1 MNLDKLFNPRAVAVV
16 GASDDKTKIGHTLM
30 YNLLRGKKRKVY
42 PINPAFKKVEH
53 ILCYPSVKNI
63 TSEIDLA
70 VIAVKP
76 EIVPAVL
83 KDCGEKKIPF
93 VIIITAGFKEVG
105 AEGKKLEEEIKTIAA
120 KYKISLVGPNCL
132 GVMGVQSDL
141 NATFAGD
148 LPIKGKTAFI
158 SQSGAVGT
166 AMLDWAKKEKIGF
179 SKFVSIGNEAGLTE
193 NDFLKYFTDDSS
205 VAAILMY
212 LEGISDG
219 QKFVKLAKK
228 ITAKKP
234 LVILKAGKSARGS
247 AAVAS
252 HTGSLAPSEKIFQ
265 SACRQAGA
273 VYVESLEDMF
283 NLAKMFE
290 AGLLKP
296 MTNLAIL
303 TNGGGPSVV
312 MSDLIEASEHLS
324 LAEISEPVKNQLR
337 KVLPP
342 TAAVGNPVD
351 IIGDALSDRYEAAL
365 KILTEEKSINGII
378 VILTPQ
384 KMTDVK
390 ETAEVLVKYKNKKP
404 IVPVFLGGEAII
416 PAEEV
421 FKKNRMAYFHDLRP
435 AQKALDALAVG
446 VKKASADA
454 PAKTKKDETVSVRQ
468 LDFEESNKLLYS
480 VGLKTVGVFA
490 KQKTDLKKALVGMK
504 YPLAMKVVSEQVI
517 HKSDAG
523 GVQIQLADFA
533 AVEKAWDVIVKNIKI
548 KVPKAKIDGMVIQ
561 PMVSGKEV
569 IIGMK
574 RDASFGPVVLFG
586 LGGIFTEVLKDAS
599 MRVLSVAEK
608 EAMEMIDELKGS
620 AILAGSR
627 GEKSVDRK
635 ALVKIIL
642 AIAKLAE
649 NHPEIREIDLNPVM
663 ATSTGATLVDVRI
676 LT

>member
-1 MNLDKLFNPRAVAVV
+1 MDLVKLFNPRAVAVI

-30 YNLLRGKKRKVY
+30 YNLLRAGQRNIY
-42 PINPAFKKVEH
+42 PINPAFKKVEN
-53 ILCYPSVKNI
+53 ILCHQSVKNI
-63 TSEIDLA
+63 KDEIDLA
-70 VIAVKP
+70 IVAVKP

-93 VIIITAGFKEVG
+93 VIIITAGFKEIG
-105 AEGKKLEEEIKTIAA
+105 PEGKKLEDEIKIIAA
-120 KYKISLVGPNCL
+120 KYKINLVGPNCL
-132 GVMGVQSDL
+132 GVMDTYSNL

-148 LPIKGKTAFI
+148 LPVKGTAAFV

-166 AMLDWAKKEKIGF
+166 AMLDWAKREKIGF

-193 NDFLKYFTDDSS
+193 NDFMEYFTGDPS
-205 VAAILMY
+205 VSAVLMY
-212 LEGISDG
+212 LEGVSDG
-219 QKFVKLAKK
+219 QKFVELAKK

-234 LVILKAGKSARGS
+234 LIVLKAGKSARGS

-273 VYVESLEDMF
+273 AYVESLEDMF
-283 NLAKMFE
+283 NLVKMFE

-296 MTNLAIL
+296 MANLAVL

-324 LAEISEPVKNQLR
+324 LAEISEPLKNKLR

-365 KILTEEKSINGII
+365 KILTAEKGLDGII

-384 KMTDVK
+384 RMTDVK

-404 IVPVFLGGEAII
+404 IIPIFLGGEAIA
-416 PAEEV
+416 PAEEI
-421 FKKNRMAYFHDLRP
+421 FKKNKMAYFHDIRP
-435 AQKALDALAVG
+435 AQKALDALAV
-446 VKKASADA
+446 KI
-454 PAKTKKDETVSVRQ
+454 AKTAQTALTVIKATTVARQ
-468 LDFEESNKLLYS
+468 LDFEESNKLLSS

-490 KQKTDLKKALVGMK
+490 KQKSDLKKALAGMN
-504 YPLAMKVVSEQVI
+504 YPLAMKVVSAQVI

-523 GVQIQLADFA
+523 GVQIKIADLSGA
-533 AVEKAWDVIVKNIKI
+533 EKAWDEIVKNVKTKI
-548 KVPKAKIDGMVIQ
+548 PNAKIDGMVVQ
-561 PMVSGKEV
+561 PMTSGKEV

-599 MRVLSVAEK
+599 MRVLSISEK
-608 EAMEMIDELKGS
+608 EAGEMIEELKGS
-620 AILAGSR
+620 AILAGAR
-627 GEKSVDRK
+627 GEKPVDKK

-642 AIAKLAE
+642 AIAELAE
-649 NHPEIREIDLNPVM
+649 KHPEIKEIDLNPVM
-663 ATSTGATLVDVRI
+663 ATPAGAILVDARI
-676 LT
+676 LV

>member
-1 MNLDKLFNPRAVAVV
+1 MDLVKLFNPRAVAVI

-30 YNLLRGKKRKVY
+30 FNLLRGGQRKIF
-42 PINPAFKKVEH
+42 PINPAFKKVEN
-53 ILCYPSVKNI
+53 ILCQPSVKDVKE
-63 TSEIDLA
+63 EIDLA

-93 VIIITAGFKEVG
+93 VVIITAGFKEIG
-105 AEGKKLEEEIKTIAA
+105 AEGKKLEEEIKSIAA

-132 GVMGVQSDL
+132 GVMDTQSDL

-148 LPIKGKTAFI
+148 LPGKGGVAFV

-193 NDFLKYFTDDSS
+193 NDFLEYFSGDPS
-205 VAAILMY
+205 VAAVLMY

-228 ITAKKP
+228 IKKP

-252 HTGSLAPSEKIFQ
+252 HTGSLAPSEKVFQ

-273 VYVESLEDMF
+273 AYVESLEDVF

-290 AGLLKP
+290 AGLIKP
-296 MTNLAIL
+296 MANLAVL

-324 LAEISEPVKNQLR
+324 LAEISEPLKNKLR

-365 KILTEEKSINGII
+365 KILTEEKSIDGII

-384 KMTDVK
+384 RMTDVK

-404 IVPVFLGGEAII
+404 IIPVFLGGEAIA
-416 PAEEV
+416 PSEEV
-421 FKKNRMAYFHDLRP
+421 FKKNRMAYFHDIRP

-446 VKKASADA
+446 VKKASANA
-454 PAKTKKDETVSVRQ
+454 PAKLISASKQ
-468 LDFEESNKLLYS
+468 LDFVESNKLLSS
-480 VGLKTVGVFA
+480 VGLKTIGVFA
-490 KQKTDLKKALVGMK
+490 GQKSDLKKALAGMK

-523 GVQIQLADFA
+523 GVQIHLTDLA
-533 AVEKAWDVIVKNIKI
+533 AVEKAWDTIVKSVKI

-561 PMVSGKEV
+561 PMTSGKEV
-569 IIGMK
+569 IVGMK
-574 RDASFGPVVLFG
+574 RDASFGPVILFG

-599 MRVLSVAEK
+599 MRVLPVSEK
-608 EAMEMIDELKGS
+608 EVVDMIDELKGS
-620 AILAGSR
+620 AILAGAR
-627 GEKSVDRK
+627 GEKPVDKK

-642 AIAKLAE
+642 AIAELAKK
-649 NHPEIREIDLNPVM
+649 HPEIKEIDLNPVM
-663 ATSTGATLVDVRI
+663 ATPTGAILVDARI
-676 LT
+676 LA